1 MASVVLI
8 VMGCVAL
15 ALSLI
20 LRKKSRALEKFP
32 KSPQIKIFKKTFYV
46 FDPFSEQRKVIH
58 EHLQLLII
66 LAIYGSF
73 IGIGFAI
80 VEMLQ
85 VGFLLGFIVLIVC
98 LGFLL
103 LDETLEVH
111 KNANIFLKAFK
122 NEVGFGKGDLEVLDF
137 LRHTMPR
144 LSRYHLLVAIA
155 FFATSLAVPSV
166 VNIFVLA
173 FAGLAG
179 GIFAASAAF
188 WFFPP
193 FILICTGIV
202 FAATVFVVQFAAG
215 KVKRKIFSF
224 PPREPLNGLSE
235 QFYRMKMF
243 VGIQHHHPTLQLPEV
258 EHEKTDEKDVE
269 QTEA

>member
-1 MASVVLI
+1 MASMVLI
-8 VMGCVAL
+8 AMGCVAL
-15 ALSLI
+15 AFSLI
-20 LRKKSRALEKFP
+20 LRKKSRALQKFP
-32 KSPQIKIFKKTFYV
+32 KSPQIKIFKKTFNV
-46 FDPFSEQRKVIH
+46 FDPYSEQRKVIH
-58 EHLQLLII
+58 EHLQLLIL

-80 VEMLQ
+80 LAMLQ
-85 VGFLLGFIVLIVC
+85 VGFLLGFMVLIVC

-122 NEVGFGKGDLEVLDF
+122 NEVSFGKGDLEALDF
-137 LRHTMPR
+137 LRQTLPR
-144 LSRYHLLVAIA
+144 LSHYHLSVAIA

-173 FAGLAG
+173 FAQWAG
-179 GIFAASAAF
+179 VIFAASAAF

-193 FILICTGIV
+193 FVLICTGIL

-215 KVKRKIFSF
+215 KVKRRIFSF
-224 PPREPLNGLSE
+224 PSPQPLNGMSE

-243 VGIQHHHPTLQLPEV
+243 VGIQHHHPTLHLPEV
-258 EHEKTDEKDVE
+258 EQKKTDEKDVE